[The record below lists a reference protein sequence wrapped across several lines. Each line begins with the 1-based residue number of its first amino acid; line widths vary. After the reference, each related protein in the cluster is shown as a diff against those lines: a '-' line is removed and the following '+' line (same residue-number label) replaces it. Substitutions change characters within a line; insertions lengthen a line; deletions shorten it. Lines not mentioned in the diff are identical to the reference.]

1 MSSTVTTD
9 VYSISVYTY
18 THDGCCGDSGGGS
31 GARPRRCEQRHE
43 EIFFSSHIFQAYMK
57 ASAEIFL
64 LVSSYFD
71 EFFI

>member
-18 THDGCCGDSGGGS
+18 THDGCGGGS
-31 GARPRRCEQRHE
+31 GARRRRCEQRHE